1 MSQMLASTWAGRTL
15 MGVYTDILENAM
27 DVLKL
32 DRTQSFRSWEYVS
45 GKFLPMTVKE

>member
-1 MSQMLASTWAGRTL
+1 MLASMWAGRTL

-32 DRTQSFRSWEYVS
+32 DRTQSFWSWEYVS
-45 GKFLPMTVKE
+45 GKFLPMTVRE